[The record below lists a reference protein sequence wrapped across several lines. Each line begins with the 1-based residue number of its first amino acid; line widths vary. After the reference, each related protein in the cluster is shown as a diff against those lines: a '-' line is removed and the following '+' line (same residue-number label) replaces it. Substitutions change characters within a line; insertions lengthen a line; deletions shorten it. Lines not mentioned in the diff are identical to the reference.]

1 MSDDNP
7 FTASKLPFA
16 LLVSVAVSFI
26 LAVMLMFVLGL
37 SGILAI
43 FAGVMILIVLF
54 AVLIYF
60 LGDDDTIHKAEEVLG
75 VKLTDPEPVAP
86 SDPDPVVPAEPAP
99 AVVPTETEAAAD
111 PAAAPVAD
119 PAEVPEPRGAE
130 EEVAPVASSAPAP
143 VVEEETAPTPG
154 GKPESLSAPR
164 NGDADDLKRIKG
176 VGPKLEQML
185 NSMGFWHFDQIAS
198 WSEAE
203 VAWIDA
209 NLEGFNGRVSR
220 DEWVAQAQTLT
231 SAKADDGRAS

>member
-86 SDPDPVVPAEPAP
+86 SDSDPVVPAEPAP
-99 AVVPTETEAAAD
+99 AVAPTEAGAD

-143 VVEEETAPTPG
+143 VDEEDTAPSPG

-164 NGDADDLKRIKG
+164 GGEADDLKRIKG

-231 SAKADDGRAS
+231 SAKADDGRAF

>member
-60 LGDDDTIHKAEEVLG
+60 LGDDDTIPKAEEVLG

-86 SDPDPVVPAEPAP
+86 SDPVVSAEPAP
-99 AVVPTETEAAAD
+99 AVAPTEAASD
-111 PAAAPVAD
+111 PAAVPVAD

-143 VVEEETAPTPG
+143 VVEEGTAPSPS
-154 GKPESLSAPR
+154 GKPESLTAPR
-164 NGDADDLKRIKG
+164 NGEADDLKRIKG

>member
-86 SDPDPVVPAEPAP
+86 SDPVVPAEPAP
-99 AVVPTETEAAAD
+99 AVAPTEAS
-111 PAAAPVAD
+111 PAAAPAAD

-143 VVEEETAPTPG
+143 VVEEDTAPSPG

-164 NGDADDLKRIKG
+164 GGEADDLKRIKG

-231 SAKADDGRAS
+231 SAKADDGGAS